1 MPAHVLLTHLSLL
14 VFDPV
19 NENDGRLLHHVH
31 VTDILSILRH
41 GEAGV
46 DAPPLHH
53 RCFALGGLDASK
65 TVELRASSARE
76 CLAWLRAVARARD
89 RALRAVARLDARA
102 RGHDLCLATL
112 VDAKN
117 RETLLSRETDAYGWR
132 RPSKSGLSL
141 DESEIRSAVRPRRFR
156 CGRLGAD
163 GRPTTIG
170 EGSGAPSSA
179 EHAIAAAKVSRSAFW
194 ASVELEEQEDT
205 DDSNLEV
212 LVAVDASVLLE
223 ASKNDDGAA
232 VPRWAAVLARHAS
245 DLIKEPARG

>member
-19 NENDGRLLHHVH
+19 NESDGRLLHHVH

-117 RETLLSRETDAYGWR
+117 RETLLSRETDEMYAGQET
-132 RPSKSGLSL
+132 L
-141 DESEIRSAVRPRRFR
+141 
-156 CGRLGAD
+156 
-163 GRPTTIG
+163 
-170 EGSGAPSSA
+170 APSSQ
-179 EHAIAAAKVSRSAFW
+179 HNFPKSPQ
-194 ASVELEEQEDT
+194 L
-205 DDSNLEV
+205 
-212 LVAVDASVLLE
+212 
-223 ASKNDDGAA
+223 
-232 VPRWAAVLARHAS
+232 RH
-245 DLIKEPARG
+245 R